1 MKLKDTLRGIIR
13 EEVKKVLN
21 EAVVTGKYFYIYFNG
36 KNAIQGDPMSTKKEI
51 LDIGM
56 EPSDVKNVGPVY
68 EVKLGTYTIYVITSN
83 TNKKDIWCVATP
95 GDKRFAMDDS
105 YSYDLCMKAISIA
118 MSGKGRQMTFAEYLK
133 P

>member
-1 MKLKDTLRGIIR
+1 MNKQEFKQLIR
-13 EEVKKVLN
+13 EEIRKVLR
-21 EAVVTGKYFYIYFNG
+21 EGLTDKYFYIYFNG
-36 KNAIQGDPMSTKKEI
+36 KDAVQGDPMSTKKEI

-56 EPSDVKNVGPVY
+56 EGSDVKNVGPVY

-95 GDKRFAMDDS
+95 GDKAFADDE
-105 YSYDLCMKAISIA
+105 YSYKLCMKAIA
-118 MSGKGRQMTFAEYLK
+118 AAKSGKGRQITFAEYLK